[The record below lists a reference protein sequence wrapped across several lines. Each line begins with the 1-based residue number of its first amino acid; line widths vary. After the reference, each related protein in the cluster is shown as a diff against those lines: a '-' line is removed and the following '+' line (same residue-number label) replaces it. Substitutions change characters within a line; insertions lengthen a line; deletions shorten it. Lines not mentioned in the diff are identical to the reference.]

1 MMYESK
7 VFVVQR
13 LSKVDE
19 GNQKKELNLSRGAC
33 FTSFWVLLIII
44 RAGIIS
50 RYVISSCENN

>member
-1 MMYESK
+1 MMYDSK

-13 LSKVDE
+13 LFKVDE
-19 GNQKKELNLSRGAC
+19 SNQKKELNISRGVC
-33 FTSFWVLLIII
+33 FTSFWVLVITV